1 MAAKKAK
8 KSMAKKNVREGVKV
22 TATELRRLALLRRA
36 YDEGQR
42 AMRRQMHEWLG
53 IVLFADDWGATD
65 VLDVTK
71 TYPLRDPPAWMQVP
85 KRGRAKRS
93 R

>member
-8 KSMAKKNVREGVKV
+8 KSLSKKTVREGVK
-22 TATELRRLALLRRA
+22 ATVVELRRLALLRRA

-42 AMRRQMHEWLG
+42 AMRRQMHDWLG

-71 TYPLRDPPAWMQVP
+71 TYPLRDAPAWMQPP

-93 R
+93 K